1 MVDFSDNRKRRFG
14 QDLSNVPAT
23 FHLGAAGG
31 GGVGEGGVEELKK
44 YLKKWS
50 SPCFNVLKKKNV
62 ETRLRQK
69 QEGCQKGYAQ
79 GPGARGLPPHRP
91 GTPQE
96 HPLSNCFFLGS
107 FYLLCLDSEKR

>member
-44 YLKKWS
+44 YLKK
-50 SPCFNVLKKKNV
+50 
-62 ETRLRQK
+62 
-69 QEGCQKGYAQ
+69 
-79 GPGARGLPPHRP
+79 
-91 GTPQE
+91 
-96 HPLSNCFFLGS
+96 
-107 FYLLCLDSEKR
+107 